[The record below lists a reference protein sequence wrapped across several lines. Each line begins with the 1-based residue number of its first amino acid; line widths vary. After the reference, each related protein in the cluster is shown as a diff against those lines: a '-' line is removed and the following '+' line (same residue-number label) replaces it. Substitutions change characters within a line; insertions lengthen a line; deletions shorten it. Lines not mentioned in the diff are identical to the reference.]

1 MKIMI
6 SNLVQSN
13 NNQDNVI
20 LTVSAIELNVH
31 TQTILFMT
39 NDST

>member
-1 MKIMI
+1 MI

-20 LTVSAIELNVH
+20 LTASAIELNVH

-39 NDST
+39 NDPT